1 MLWKGRRQS
10 SNIED
15 RRGMGGGM
23 GGGMRFPGG
32 LGGGMGGGGMRR
44 GGGMGIFGILIL
56 LGVCWLLGIN
66 PLALLS
72 GDLGTGGGGY
82 VEQPQQSAGG
92 GTFASPQ
99 EEELKEFVATVLAET
114 EDTWN
119 TILPQIGEQYR
130 EPKLVLFSGGA
141 QSGCGFAQSAVGPF
155 YCPADEKVYI
165 DLSFFDELSRRFG
178 APGDFAQ
185 AYVIAHEVGHHVQ
198 TVLGIEEQVRQAR
211 ANMSESEGNAL
222 SVRVELQADCFS
234 GVWAQRRSPGARAAR
249 TGRYRGSA
257 RRRQRGRRRHAAEAG
272 RRPRGAR
279 QLHPRLIGTAHALV
293 RDRLSQRQ
301 HRGLRYVSVIRDQ
314 MPDVRCNEHHSDIWH
329 LTSDL

>member
-1 MLWKGRRQS
+1 MRWKGRRQS

-23 GGGMRFPGG
+23 GGMRFPGG
-32 LGGGMGGGGMRR
+32 LGGGMRGGGMRR
-44 GGGMGIFGILIL
+44 GGGIGIFGILIL
-56 LGVCWLLGIN
+56 LGIAWLLGIN

-72 GDLGTGGGGY
+72 GELGGGGGY
-82 VEQPQQSAGG
+82 VEQPQQSATGG

-99 EEELKEFVATVLAET
+99 EEEMKEFVAVVLAET

-119 TILPQIGEQYR
+119 QILGQQYR
-130 EPKLVLFSGGA
+130 EPNLVLFSGGA

-198 TVLGIEEQVRQAR
+198 TVVGIEEKVRQAR
-211 ANMSESEGNAL
+211 ASMSESEGNAL
-222 SVRVELQADCFS
+222 SVRVELQADCFA
-234 GVWAQRRSPGARAAR
+234 GVWAHDAHQKSGLLEPGDIEEALGAASAVGDDTLQKQTGGRVVPDSFTHGSSEQRMRWFETGYRSGDINDCD
-249 TGRYRGSA
+249 TFSA
-257 RRRQRGRRRHAAEAG
+257 DN
-272 RRPRGAR
+272 
-279 QLHPRLIGTAHALV
+279 L
-293 RDRLSQRQ
+293 
-301 HRGLRYVSVIRDQ
+301 
-314 MPDVRCNEHHSDIWH
+314 
-329 LTSDL
+329 

>member
-1 MLWKGRRQS
+1 MRWKGRRQS

-23 GGGMRFPGG
+23 GGMRFPGG
-32 LGGGMGGGGMRR
+32 LGGGRVRR
-44 GGGMGIFGILIL
+44 GGGIGIFGILIL
-56 LGVCWLLGIN
+56 LGIAWLLGIN

-72 GDLGTGGGGY
+72 GELGGGGSY
-82 VEQPQQSAGG
+82 VEQPQQSAAGG

-99 EEELKEFVATVLAET
+99 EEELKEFVAVVLADT

-119 TILPQIGEQYR
+119 QILGQQYR
-130 EPKLVLFSGGA
+130 EPNLVLFSGGA

-198 TVLGIEEQVRQAR
+198 TVLGIEEQVRKAR
-211 ANMSESEGNAL
+211 ANMSETEGNAL
-222 SVRVELQADCFS
+222 SVRVELQADCFAGIWS
-234 GVWAQRRSPGARAAR
+234 NRAH
-249 TGRYRGSA
+249 
-257 RRRQRGRRRHAAEAG
+257 QE
-272 RRPRGAR
+272 
-279 QLHPRLIGTAHALV
+279 
-293 RDRLSQRQ
+293 
-301 HRGLRYVSVIRDQ
+301 RGLLEPGDIEEALGAASAVGDDTLQKQAGGRVV
-314 MPDVRCNEHHSDIWH
+314 PDSFTHGSSEQRTRWFETGYRSGNIDDCD
-329 LTSDL
+329 TFQ

>member
-1 MLWKGRRQS
+1 MRWKGRRQS

-23 GGGMRFPGG
+23 GGMRFPGG
-32 LGGGMGGGGMRR
+32 LGGGFGGGGMRR
-44 GGGMGIFGILIL
+44 GGGIGIFGILIL
-56 LGVCWLLGIN
+56 LGIAWLLGIN

-72 GDLGTGGGGY
+72 GELDSGGGDY

-99 EEELKEFVATVLAET
+99 EEELKEFVAVVLAET

-119 TILPQIGEQYR
+119 QILGQQYR

-165 DLSFFDELSRRFG
+165 DLTFFDELSRRFG

-198 TVLGIEEQVRQAR
+198 TVLGIEEKVRQAR
-211 ANMSESEGNAL
+211 ANMSDSEGNAL

-234 GVWAQRRSPGARAAR
+234 GIWAHDAHQKSGLLEPGDIEEALGAASAVGDD
-249 TGRYRGSA
+249 TLQKQAGGR
-257 RRRQRGRRRHAAEAG
+257 
-272 RRPRGAR
+272 
-279 QLHPRLIGTAHALV
+279 V
-293 RDRLSQRQ
+293 
-301 HRGLRYVSVIRDQ
+301 
-314 MPDVRCNEHHSDIWH
+314 MPDSFTHGSSEQRTRWFETGYRSGDINDCDTFSASS
-329 LTSDL
+329 L

>member
-1 MLWKGRRQS
+1 MRWKGRRQS

-23 GGGMRFPGG
+23 GGMRFPG
-32 LGGGMGGGGMRR
+32 LGGRMGGGGMRR
-44 GGGMGIFGILIL
+44 GGGIGIFGILIL
-56 LGVCWLLGIN
+56 LGIAWLLGIN

-72 GDLGTGGGGY
+72 GDLGTGGGY

-99 EEELKEFVATVLAET
+99 QEEMKEFTATVLAET

-119 TILPQIGEQYR
+119 RILGQDYR
-130 EPKLVLFSGGA
+130 ETTLVLFSGGA

-185 AYVIAHEVGHHVQ
+185 AYVIAHEVGHHIQ
-198 TVLGIEEQVRQAR
+198 TVLGIEEKVRQAR

-234 GVWAQRRSPGARAAR
+234 GVWAHDAHQKSGLLEPGDIEEALGAASAVGDDTLQKQAGGRVVPDSFTHGSSEQRMRWFETGYRSG
-249 TGRYRGSA
+249 
-257 RRRQRGRRRHAAEAG
+257 
-272 RRPRGAR
+272 
-279 QLHPRLIGTAHALV
+279 
-293 RDRLSQRQ
+293 
-301 HRGLRYVSVIRDQ
+301 
-314 MPDVRCNEHHSDIWH
+314 DIEDCD
-329 LTSDL
+329 TFQ

>member
-1 MLWKGRRQS
+1 MRWKGRRQS

-23 GGGMRFPGG
+23 GGMRFPGG
-32 LGGGMGGGGMRR
+32 LGGGFGGGGMRR
-44 GGGMGIFGILIL
+44 GGGIGIFGILIL
-56 LGVCWLLGIN
+56 LGIAWLLGIN

-72 GDLGTGGGGY
+72 GELDSGGGGY

-99 EEELKEFVATVLAET
+99 EEELKEFVAVVLAET

-119 TILPQIGEQYR
+119 QILGQQYR

-165 DLSFFDELSRRFG
+165 DLTFFDELSRRFG

-198 TVLGIEEQVRQAR
+198 TVRGIEEKVRQAR
-211 ANMSESEGNAL
+211 ANMSDSEGNAL

-234 GVWAQRRSPGARAAR
+234 GVWAHDAHQKSGLLEPGDIEEALGAASAVGDD
-249 TGRYRGSA
+249 TLQKQAGGR
-257 RRRQRGRRRHAAEAG
+257 
-272 RRPRGAR
+272 
-279 QLHPRLIGTAHALV
+279 V
-293 RDRLSQRQ
+293 
-301 HRGLRYVSVIRDQ
+301 
-314 MPDVRCNEHHSDIWH
+314 MPDSFTHGSSEQRTRWFETGYRSGDINDCDTFSASS
-329 LTSDL
+329 L

>member
-1 MLWKGRRQS
+1 MQWRGRRQS
-10 SNIED
+10 GNIED
-15 RRGMGGGM
+15 RRGMGG

-66 PLALLS
+66 PLVLLS
-72 GDLGTGGGGY
+72 GDPGGGGY
-82 VEQPQQSAGG
+82 VEEQPTQSAGG
-92 GTFASPQ
+92 GNFSSPQ
-99 EEELKEFVATVLAET
+99 EEELKDFVAVVLAET

-119 TILPQIGEQYR
+119 KILPQIGEQYR

-155 YCPADEKVYI
+155 YCPADEKVYL
-165 DLSFFDELSRRFG
+165 DLGFFEELSRRLG

-198 TVLGIEEQVRQAR
+198 TVLGIENQVRQAR

-222 SVRVELQADCFS
+222 SVQVELQADCFA
-234 GVWAQRRSPGARAAR
+234 GVWAHDAHQKSGLLEPGDIEEALGAA
-249 TGRYRGSA
+249 SA
-257 RRRQRGRRRHAAEAG
+257 VGDDT
-272 RRPRGAR
+272 
-279 QLHPRLIGTAHALV
+279 L
-293 RDRLSQRQ
+293 QRQ
-301 HRGLRYVSVIRDQ
+301 STGHVV
-314 MPDVRCNEHHSDIWH
+314 PDSFTHGSSAQRTRWFETGYRNGNIEDCDTFNASN
-329 LTSDL
+329 L

>member
-1 MLWKGRRQS
+1 MRWKGRRQS

-23 GGGMRFPGG
+23 GGMGGMRFPGG
-32 LGGGMGGGGMRR
+32 LGGGLGRGGRR
-44 GGGMGIFGILIL
+44 GGIGIFGILIL
-56 LGVCWLLGIN
+56 LGIAWLMGIN

-72 GDLGTGGGGY
+72 GELGGGGGY
-82 VEQPQQSAGG
+82 VEEQQAAGG
-92 GTFASPQ
+92 GTFSSPQ
-99 EEELKEFVATVLAET
+99 EEEMKEFVGVVLAET

-119 TILPQIGEQYR
+119 RILPQIGTDYR
-130 EPKLVLFSGGA
+130 EPTLVLFSGGA

-198 TVLGIEEQVRQAR
+198 TVLGIEDQVRKAR

-234 GVWAQRRSPGARAAR
+234 GVWAHDAHQKSGLLEPGDIEEALGAAAAVGDDTLQKQAGGRVVPDSFTHGSSEQRTRWFETGYRSGNIEDCD
-249 TGRYRGSA
+249 TFSA
-257 RRRQRGRRRHAAEAG
+257 NN
-272 RRPRGAR
+272 
-279 QLHPRLIGTAHALV
+279 L
-293 RDRLSQRQ
+293 
-301 HRGLRYVSVIRDQ
+301 
-314 MPDVRCNEHHSDIWH
+314 
-329 LTSDL
+329 

>member
-1 MLWKGRRQS
+1 MRWKGRRQS

-23 GGGMRFPGG
+23 GGMRFPGG
-32 LGGGMGGGGMRR
+32 LGGGMGGGMRR
-44 GGGMGIFGILIL
+44 GGGIGIFGILIL
-56 LGVCWLLGIN
+56 LGIAWLLGIN

-72 GDLGTGGGGY
+72 GELDSGGGGY

-99 EEELKEFVATVLAET
+99 EEELKEFVAVVLAET

-119 TILPQIGEQYR
+119 QILGQQYR

-165 DLSFFDELSRRFG
+165 DLTFFDELSRRFG

-198 TVLGIEEQVRQAR
+198 TVLGIEEKVRQAR
-211 ANMSESEGNAL
+211 ANMSDSEGNAL

-234 GVWAQRRSPGARAAR
+234 GVWAHDAHQKSGLLEPGDIEEALGAASAVGDD
-249 TGRYRGSA
+249 TLQKQAGGR
-257 RRRQRGRRRHAAEAG
+257 
-272 RRPRGAR
+272 
-279 QLHPRLIGTAHALV
+279 V
-293 RDRLSQRQ
+293 
-301 HRGLRYVSVIRDQ
+301 
-314 MPDVRCNEHHSDIWH
+314 MPDSFTHGSSEQRTRWFETGYRSGDINDCDTFSASS
-329 LTSDL
+329 L